1 MAKLAL
7 MGTEVTAE
15 TAWNRRL
22 WATGCNRNDKRE
34 KKKKE
39 QSSRTYNLVLR
50 QTGLSQ
56 STFQTR
62 TETEME

>member
-22 WATGCNRNDKRE
+22 WPTGCNRNDKRE
-34 KKKKE
+34 KKE
-39 QSSRTYNLVLR
+39 
-50 QTGLSQ
+50 
-56 STFQTR
+56 R
-62 TETEME
+62 TELPDL

>member
-1 MAKLAL
+1 MAKLAQKSQQRL
-7 MGTEVTAE
+7 LGTGDCGPQDVTGM
-15 TAWNRRL
+15 TR
-22 WATGCNRNDKRE
+22 G